1 MSNFRGEIM
10 ITVDRAAG
18 LVPEND
24 DGSRFVADRA
34 LELFNQSRDRIL
46 KRTDRLFGTLM
57 LGQWLFAV
65 LLAVVVSP
73 TAWAGKQSAI
83 HVHVYAAV
91 LLGGLIN
98 SLPFLLILTRQGALE
113 TRMAV
118 ACGQMLW
125 SALLIHLTGGR
136 IETHFHVFGSLAI
149 LAFYRDVRVLVPA
162 TVVVAADHFIRGMYW
177 PESVYGIAN
186 AEWWRFLEHASWVVF
201 IDVFLILQCIQGTNE
216 LQENA
221 QRQAQV
227 EALSAS
233 DRAKKEAL
241 DRALVDLRESQDTL
255 VRTEKLAAVGQLAAS
270 VGHELRNPLAA
281 VRNAATYM
289 NKKIEAAGSAVIAAD
304 PRVRQ
309 FQGVIDRELDA
320 CSRIISDLLD
330 FARSREPIRR
340 PCPLKPLVDES
351 IELVPRR
358 QNVAL
363 VNSVPADLPVP
374 DVDKDQFRQVIVNL
388 VQNASEAIGDSQ
400 PGRVEVTA
408 DVVDGGSF
416 RIVVSDDGPGMSEE
430 TTTKIFQPLFST
442 KAKGTGLGLAIV
454 HGSLCRHGAVIR
466 VASQIGRGTA
476 FTIDLPP
483 AVAGAGETNGS
494 VHANTGS

>member
-1 MSNFRGEIM
+1 MFDFRGAVMTIAQATGA
-10 ITVDRAAG
+10 IVPDNDDSSRFAVDRA
-18 LVPEND
+18 
-24 DGSRFVADRA
+24 R
-34 LELFNQSRDRIL
+34 ELFTQAQDRIF
-46 KRTDRLFGTLM
+46 KRTDRLFGALM
-57 LGQWLFAV
+57 LGQWLFAI
-65 LLAVVVSP
+65 LLAVVISP
-73 TAWAGKQSAI
+73 TAWEGRASAI
-83 HVHVYAAV
+83 HVHVYAALV
-91 LLGGLIN
+91 LGALIN
-98 SLPFLLILTRQGALE
+98 SLPFLFILTRQGKIEA
-113 TRMAV
+113 RVAV

-186 AEWWRFLEHASWVVF
+186 PEWWRFLEHAAWVVF
-201 IDVFLILQCIQGTNE
+201 IDVFLILHCIQGTNE
-216 LQENA
+216 LRDNA

-241 DRALVDLRESQDTL
+241 DHALVELKESQDIV

-281 VRNAATYM
+281 IRNATTYLHR
-289 NKKIEAAGSAVIAAD
+289 KIEAAGGPAIAAD
-304 PRVRQ
+304 QRVRQ

-330 FARSREPIRR
+330 FARSREPVRR

-351 IELVPRR
+351 IELVPKRH
-358 QNVAL
+358 NVAI
-363 VNSVPADLPVP
+363 VNSVPVDLPVP
-374 DVDKDQFRQVIVNL
+374 DVDKDQFRQVIMNL
-388 VQNASEAIGDSQ
+388 VQNASEAIGDAR

-408 DVVDGGSF
+408 TVIDGGAF
-416 RIVVSDDGPGMSEE
+416 RIVVTDDGPGMSEE

-454 HGSLCRHGAVIR
+454 HSSLSRHGAMIQ
-466 VASQIGRGTA
+466 VASQIDKGTA
-476 FTIDLPP
+476 FTIDIPP
-483 AVAGAGETNGS
+483 ARSGANTNAS
-494 VHANTGS
+494 EHANPGS

>member
-1 MSNFRGEIM
+1 MFNLRGADMTSLE
-10 ITVDRAAG
+10 AAISMA
-18 LVPEND
+18 PD
-24 DGSRFVADRA
+24 DDVGSRFVIDRA
-34 LELFNQSRDRIL
+34 AELFNQARDRIF

-57 LGQWLFAV
+57 LGQWLFAIV
-65 LLAVVVSP
+65 LAVVISP
-73 TAWAGKQSAI
+73 TAWAGKESAV
-83 HVHVYAAV
+83 HVHVYAALV
-91 LLGGLIN
+91 LGALIN
-98 SLPFLLILTRQGALE
+98 SLPFFLIMTRQGALE

-118 ACGQMLW
+118 ACGQVLW

-186 AEWWRFLEHASWVVF
+186 PEWWRFLEHAAWVVF

-221 QRQAQV
+221 QKQAQV

-241 DRALVDLRESQDTL
+241 DRALVELQESQDIL

-281 VRNAATYM
+281 VRNATTYM
-289 NKKIEAAGSAVIAAD
+289 NKKIEVAGGAIAAD

-309 FQGVIDRELDA
+309 FQGVVDRELDA

-330 FARSREPIRR
+330 FARSRQPVRR

-351 IELVPRR
+351 VELVPKR
-358 QNVAL
+358 QNVVV

-388 VQNASEAIGDSQ
+388 VQNASEAIGDSR

-408 DVVDGGSF
+408 ETVDGGGF
-416 RIVVSDDGPGMSEE
+416 RIVVTDDGPGMSEE
-430 TTTKIFQPLFST
+430 TAAKIFQPLFST

-454 HGSLCRHGAVIR
+454 HSSLYRHGAIIR
-466 VASQIGRGTA
+466 VASQIDKGTA

-483 AVAGAGETNGS
+483 MTEVSGNTNGS
-494 VHANTGS
+494 AHANPSS

>member
-1 MSNFRGEIM
+1 MSNLRGEIM
-10 ITVDRAAG
+10 TSLQATAELVPEAGDRSRFVDDRAA
-18 LVPEND
+18 
-24 DGSRFVADRA
+24 
-34 LELFNQSRDRIL
+34 ELFNQARERIF
-46 KRTDRLFGTLM
+46 KRTDRLLGLLM
-57 LGQWLFAV
+57 LGQWVFAI
-65 LLAVVVSP
+65 LLSLVISP
-73 TAWAGKQSAI
+73 TAWAGKQFDV
-83 HVHVYAAV
+83 HVHVYAAL
-91 LLGGLIN
+91 LLGALIN
-98 SLPFLLILTRQGALE
+98 SLPFLLIMTRPGSLE
-113 TRMAV
+113 TRFAV

-162 TVVVAADHFIRGMYW
+162 TVVVAGDHFLRGMYW

-186 AEWWRFLEHASWVVF
+186 PEWWRFLEHAAWVVF

-221 QRQAQV
+221 ERQAQV

-241 DRALVDLRESQDTL
+241 DHAIVELRQSQDTL
-255 VRTEKLAAVGQLAAS
+255 VRTAKLAAVGQLAAS

-281 VRNAATYM
+281 VRNATTYM
-289 NKKIEAAGSAVIAAD
+289 NKKIETSGGPAIAAD

-330 FARSREPIRR
+330 FARSREPVRR

-351 IELVPRR
+351 MELVPKR
-358 QNVAL
+358 QNVVL
-363 VNSVPADLPVP
+363 VNSVSSDLPVP

-388 VQNASEAIGDSQ
+388 MQNASEAIGDSR

-408 DVVDGGSF
+408 EAVDGGF
-416 RIVVSDDGPGMSEE
+416 RIVVTDDGPGMSEE
-430 TTTKIFQPLFST
+430 TATKIFQPLFST

-454 HGSLCRHGAVIR
+454 HGSLYRHGAIIR
-466 VASQIGRGTA
+466 VDSKLEKGTA

-483 AVAGAGETNGS
+483 LMQAGGNTNGS
-494 VHANTGS
+494 AHANPGS